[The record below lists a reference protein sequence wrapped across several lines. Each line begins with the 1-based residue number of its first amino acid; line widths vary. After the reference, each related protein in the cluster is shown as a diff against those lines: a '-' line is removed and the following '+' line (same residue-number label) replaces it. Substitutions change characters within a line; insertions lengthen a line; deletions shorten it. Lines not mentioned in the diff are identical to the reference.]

1 MENAAT
7 INVDPLSAAVSLLQF
22 PELAGLG
29 AVHEQAL
36 ARKEASSANNL
47 RSTDSA
53 GRPPTGGCTTRHR
66 ALILDEPFR

>member
-36 ARKEASSANNL
+36 ARKEASSANL